1 MSRASGFQGSRVN
14 GSQGL
19 NGFKG
24 PKSLRVSVSRVRGI
38 PHVNRGFQKSGVP
51 KIQRLRVQGMKALSG
66 LQGPRFKG
74 IKGSW
79 VPVDPKVLKD
89 SRA

>member
-24 PKSLRVSVSRVRGI
+24 PKSLRVSVLRVRGI
-38 PHVNRGFQKSGVP
+38 PHVNRGCQKSGVH
-51 KIQRLRVQGMKALSG
+51 KIQRLRVQGMKAVSG
-66 LQGPRFKG
+66 FQGPRFQG

-79 VPVDPKVLKD
+79 VPVDSKVLKV

>member
-1 MSRASGFQGSRVN
+1 MSRASDFQGSRVN

-38 PHVNRGFQKSGVP
+38 PHVNWGFQKPGVP

-66 LQGPRFKG
+66 LQGPRVKG

-79 VPVDPKVLKD
+79 VPVDPKVLKVP
-89 SRA
+89 RA